1 MKSEIIELQNRAIA
15 ELVDKS
21 KYMDELTFRA
31 PTGSGKTFMMAKFM
45 DEILETNKDVVF
57 LVSTLSKGGL
67 AEQNHKKFLEYLQEG
82 FVKNIKPYLINSD
95 INGEE
100 RLFIPT
106 DYNVYSLPRDL
117 YKAGGRLMQGSMIS
131 FLQEMTSY
139 FDFRGAEVSIG
150 LNKSIFDKR

>member
-15 ELVDKS
+15 ELVAKS

-45 DEILETNKDVVF
+45 DEILETNDDVIF

-67 AEQNHKKFLEYLQEG
+67 AKQNHDKFLEYLQDG
-82 FVKNIKPYLINSD
+82 FVKNINPYLINSD

-106 DYNVYSLPRDL
+106 GYC
-117 YKAGGRLMQGSMIS
+117 
-131 FLQEMTSY
+131 
-139 FDFRGAEVSIG
+139 
-150 LNKSIFDKR
+150 